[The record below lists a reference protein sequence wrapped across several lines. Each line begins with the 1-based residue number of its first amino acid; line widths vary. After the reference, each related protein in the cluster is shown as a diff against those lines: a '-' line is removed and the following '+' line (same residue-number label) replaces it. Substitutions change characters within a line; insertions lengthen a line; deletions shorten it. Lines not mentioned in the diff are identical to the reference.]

1 MLSIADGYE
10 IPDDVIK
17 AYKDLRFNR
26 SYKSIVLRLEND
38 VVTLDKTSAEGYEA
52 LVTELPDNAPR
63 YIITDFSFT
72 NRAGLESD
80 KILLIF
86 YCPMESPIKDR
97 MIYSSSRGFIHKSLE
112 GIGLSLEVD
121 NKDELNREKI
131 TKRVLGRLG
140 VG

>member
-1 MLSIADGYE
+1 VLSIADGYE
-10 IPDDVIK
+10 IPEAVIK
-17 AYKDLRFNR
+17 AYKDLRFDR
-26 SYKSIVLRLEND
+26 TYKSIILRLEDD
-38 VVTLDKTSAEGYEA
+38 VVTLDKTSTEGYEA
-52 LVTELPDNAPR
+52 LVTDLPDNAPR
-63 YIITDFSFT
+63 YIVTDFSFT

-80 KILLIF
+80 KIILIF

-121 NKDELNREKI
+121 SKDELNREKI

>member
-10 IPDDVIK
+10 IPEDVIK
-17 AYKDLRFNR
+17 AYKDLRFDR

-63 YIITDFSFT
+63 YIITDFTFT

>member
-1 MLSIADGYE
+1 VLSIADGYE
-10 IPDDVIK
+10 IPENVIK
-17 AYKDLRFNR
+17 AYKDLRFDR
-26 SYKSIVLRLEND
+26 TYKSIVLKLDND
-38 VVTLDKTSAEGYEA
+38 VVLLDKTSAEGYEA
-52 LVTELPDNAPR
+52 LVTDLPDNAPR
-63 YIITDFSFT
+63 YIVTDFSFT

-80 KILLIF
+80 KIILIF

-121 NKDELNREKI
+121 SKDELNREKI

>member
-10 IPDDVIK
+10 IPEDVIN
-17 AYKDLRFNR
+17 AYKDLRFSR
-26 SYKSIVLRLEND
+26 TYKSIVLRLEDD

-72 NRAGLESD
+72 NRAGLEGD
-80 KILLIF
+80 KIILIF
-86 YCPMESPIKDR
+86 YCPMESPVKER

-121 NKDELNREKI
+121 GKDELNREKI
-131 TKRVLGRLG
+131 TSRVLGRLG

>member
-1 MLSIADGYE
+1 MSIADGYE
-10 IPDDVIK
+10 IPEDVIK
-17 AYKDLRFNR
+17 AYKDLRFDR
-26 SYKSIVLRLEND
+26 TYKSIVLKLDND
-38 VVTLDKTSAEGYEA
+38 VVLLDKTSAEGYEA

-63 YIITDFSFT
+63 YIVTDFSFT

-80 KILLIF
+80 KIILIF

-121 NKDELNREKI
+121 SKDELNREKI

>member
-10 IPDDVIK
+10 IPEAVIK
-17 AYKDLRFNR
+17 AYKDLRFDR
-26 SYKSIVLRLEND
+26 TYKSIVLKLDND
-38 VVTLDKTSAEGYEA
+38 VVLLDKTSAEGYEA

-63 YIITDFSFT
+63 YIVTDFSFT

-80 KILLIF
+80 KIILIF

-121 NKDELNREKI
+121 SKDELNREKI